1 MEKLNLYL
9 LVDEVGGFV
18 KLTLQGKVLEKKK
31 ITDNKKVPKWDALG
45 EVMYIV
51 GQQHVQ
57 EFEEKW
63 EIVKK
68 NGEKAIIDIKRRLE
82 TYEGKT
88 TEIIFEKYF
97 GNKIVYEDWGI
108 KELEEF
114 GEVEEVEGK

>member
-82 TYEGKT
+82 TYKGKT

-97 GNKIVYEDWGI
+97 DNKIVYEDWGI